1 MCLILFA
8 FQQHTDI
15 PLIVLTNR
23 DEYYARPTQHA
34 HWWQGNVIFAGRDL
48 VSNGTWLGVN
58 RQGLFS
64 TVTNIREPTRFVSQ
78 KKSRGDLVKN
88 FLLSKQTAK
97 VYLQHLISYDQNYAG
112 FNLLLGNSDEL
123 WFYSNRERDIRPIKS
138 GIYGISNGH
147 FDEPWPKVVTGKL
160 ELTRLLSD
168 EADEKKMMAVLN
180 DKKIA
185 EDYKLPNTGVS
196 LHIERL
202 LSSRFVCT
210 PVYGTRT
217 CTMVTINNR
226 NQVTYN
232 EQSYTNWGIQSS
244 IIQER
249 FNII

>member
-15 PLIVLTNR
+15 PLMILANR

-34 HWWQGNVIFAGRDL
+34 HWWQGKGIFAGRDL

-58 RQGLFS
+58 RQGYFA
-64 TVTNIREPTRFVSQ
+64 TVTNIREPTHFSSR
-78 KKSRGDLVKN
+78 KNSRGELVQN
-88 FLLSKQTAK
+88 FLLSKQTAV

-112 FNLLLGNSDEL
+112 FNLLLGNSDNL

-168 EADEKKMMAVLN
+168 KTDEKKMLAVLN

-196 LHIERL
+196 LQIERL
-202 LSSRFVCT
+202 LSSRFVST
-210 PVYGTRT
+210 PVYGTRA
-217 CTMVTINNR
+217 CTMVTINDR
-226 NQVTYN
+226 KQVIFN
-232 EQSYTNWGIQSS
+232 EQSYTNSGINSGL
-244 IIQER
+244 IQER